1 MNHTRTEDIRH
12 LQHQSGGK
20 KKNLTSSCI
29 KDLPF
34 VFFSSSYQYTRE
46 RKINGYHCTGG
57 RLVGSRLWGLFD
69 GSYYIMQ
76 VLAGTQCRDIQ
87 YMLQME
93 ELSIDNVT
101 ERMPVCTCWHSA
113 MCLILN
119 QSSERHQAAVMR
131 CTINSSTV
139 AHCLQSNARAS
150 WPQRPNSKTS
160 K

>member
-12 LQHQSGGK
+12 LQQWSGEEK
-20 KKNLTSSCI
+20 KIWPAVALKIYL
-29 KDLPF
+29 LL
-34 VFFSSSYQYTRE
+34 FFSSSYQYTKE

-69 GSYYIMQ
+69 GPYYIMQ
-76 VLAGTQCRDIQ
+76 APAGTQCRDIQ
-87 YMLQME
+87 YTLQME

-113 MCLILN
+113 LCLILN